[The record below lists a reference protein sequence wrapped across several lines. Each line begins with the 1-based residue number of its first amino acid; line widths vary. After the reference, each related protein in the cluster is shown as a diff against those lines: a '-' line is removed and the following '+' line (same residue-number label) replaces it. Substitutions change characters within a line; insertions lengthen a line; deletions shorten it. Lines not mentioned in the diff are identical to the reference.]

1 MNHSVRPPKIF
12 IPYYPFGYPTLPL
25 SIDILETLAK
35 NGADAL
41 EIGMSFSDPLADGPV
56 IQHATQI
63 ALSNGVTVKK
73 TFEAVEELRR
83 RNVTIPLYLMGYY
96 NPILAYGVKN
106 FIQRVEHLKISGLI
120 IPDLPLEEANDLI
133 PFLDQSALIR
143 MISPTTP
150 YERVE
155 RLATGA
161 KGFIYLVGMTGVT
174 GSGREH
180 SKSLGQLVT
189 HIRNFTDI
197 PICVGFGVSD
207 YQKARQVSEICDGV
221 VVGTKIIKEVES
233 AEDKVSTA
241 MELAQGFK
249 KAIQGK

>member
-1 MNHSVRPPKIF
+1 MNNSVQSKKIF

-35 NGADAL
+35 NGSDAL

-96 NPILAYGVKN
+96 NPILAYGLKN
-106 FIQRVEHLKISGLI
+106 FVRRTEQLKISGLI
-120 IPDLPLEEANDLI
+120 IPDLPMEEGNDI
-133 PFLDQSALIR
+133 IDFLDQSALIR
-143 MISPTTP
+143 MIAPTTP
-150 YERVE
+150 LKRVE
-155 RLATGA
+155 KLATGA

-180 SKSLGQLVT
+180 SKSLVQLVNL
-189 HIRNFTDI
+189 IRNFTDI
-197 PICVGFGVSD
+197 PICIGFGVSD
-207 YQKARQVSEICDGV
+207 FHIAKQVSEICDGV
-221 VVGTKIIKEVES
+221 VVGTKIITEVET
-233 AEDKVSTA
+233 AVDKVTTA
-241 MELAQGFK
+241 SQLAQGFK